1 MPAACYF
8 FLGVSYLVFV
18 ANFGITV
25 ILGAAKIGTELLGGQ
40 SAPQA
45 GITPGQNV
53 LRWRSHAGERA
64 TPRFLQFLWLS
75 CEIDRNMPVK
85 ASLSSSLP
93 PSLPS
98 WGWQFPS
105 AASTAWCVTWP
116 PRPPQ
121 CAFLLRLLV
130 RFFPEPLSL
139 TTAQSHSSLLL
150 WARVP
155 LWRKIQWGWELLSS
169 GENKTQRP
177 KRFWQA

>member
-1 MPAACYF
+1 MLAACFF

-25 ILGAAKIGTELLGGQ
+25 ILGAAKIETELLGGR
-40 SAPQA
+40 SAPRA

-53 LRWRSHAGERA
+53 LRWRGHAGERA

-75 CEIDRNMPVK
+75 WEIDRNMPVK

-93 PSLPS
+93 PSLLEAGNFHLQLLQPDV
-98 WGWQFPS
+98 WLGLPGL
-105 AASTAWCVTWP
+105 P
-116 PRPPQ
+116 K

-139 TTAQSHSSLLL
+139 TTAQSNSSLLCEPEFL
-150 WARVP
+150 FEKNTVRMGTTVK
-155 LWRKIQWGWELLSS
+155 WRE
-169 GENKTQRP
+169 
-177 KRFWQA
+177 